1 MRKNVNSVHIEGY
14 VYQHDLVKKTVQNQ
28 QSENFGKEFISGN
41 VEVAVDEEGTNT
53 IKVHFS
59 YVVPTTKKGTRN
71 ATYFELV
78 KIMEGATW
86 VTQGKDNA
94 LKVKIDTAIAL
105 NDFYA
110 DDNTLVSAKINEGGF
125 VTTVDMLCPEERRSI
140 FQADMLVTGA
150 QLIEKDNA
158 DDVFLLK
165 GAVFSFKNDLLP
177 VEFVVRSPEG
187 IKYFDRLEPTS
198 QEPKYM
204 RVFGVINN
212 KAIQVPVKE
221 GGEWGTGVVNYKEV
235 RDKSYVVVGNNPP
248 YEFGEENVMTV
259 EELKTAIQNREIH
272 LADVKKRR
280 EEYKAQQAQ
289 QAASV
294 GFGGVTVTNAP
305 SATAVVT
312 NDNFVF

>member
-28 QSENFGKEFISGN
+28 TSENYGKEFISGN
-41 VEVAVDEEGTNT
+41 VEIAVDEEGTNA

-59 YVVPTTKKGTRN
+59 YVVPTTKKGSRN
-71 ATYFELV
+71 ATYFELM

-86 VTQGKDNA
+86 VTHGKDAA
-94 LKVKIDTAIAL
+94 LKVKVDTAISL
-105 NDFYA
+105 NDFYV

-125 VTTVDMLCPEERRSI
+125 VTVVDMLCPVERRST

-150 QLIEKDNA
+150 QLVEKENA

-165 GAVFSFKNDLLP
+165 GAVFNFKNDLLP
-177 VEFVVRSPEG
+177 VEFIVRSPEG
-187 IKYFDRLEPTS
+187 IKYFDRLEPSS
-198 QEPKYM
+198 QDPKYM
-204 RVFGVINN
+204 KVFGVINN

-248 YEFGEENVMTV
+248 YDFGEENVMTV
-259 EELKTAIQNREIH
+259 EELRTAIQNREIH

-289 QAASV
+289 QAATV
-294 GFGGVTVTNAP
+294 GFGGVVAGSAP
-305 SATAVVT
+305 TTSVVA

>member
-86 VTQGKDNA
+86 VTHGKDNA

-125 VTTVDMLCPEERRSI
+125 VTTVDILCPEERRSI

-294 GFGGVTVTNAP
+294 GFGGVAVTNAP